1 MQKGGNMSKCCD
13 VKIVDFEEYTDL
25 EFREISNFFIKNCLG
40 QRVYFMTRS
49 REIAQMTSD
58 GMFGKGFYRLS
69 SGKVSKPSGTE
80 SAVGRLG
87 SKSRQGL
94 KTKGK

>member
-1 MQKGGNMSKCCD
+1 MSKNCE
-13 VKIVDFEEYTDL
+13 VVIVEFEEFTDMD
-25 EFREISNFFIKNCLG
+25 FREVSSFFVKNSMG

-49 REIAQMTSD
+49 REVAEAKNAE
-58 GMFGKGFYRLS
+58 MFGKGFYRLS

-80 SAVGRLG
+80 SAVGRLS

-94 KTKGK
+94 KTRGK

>member
-1 MQKGGNMSKCCD
+1 MSKNCE
-13 VKIVDFEEYTDL
+13 VVIVEFEEFTDL
-25 EFREISNFFIKNCLG
+25 EFREVSNFFIKNCLG

-58 GMFGKGFYRLS
+58 SMFGVGHYRVN

-80 SAVGRLG
+80 SAVGRLS

-94 KTKGK
+94 KTRGK